1 MAMAAQENNIV
12 GKICSKVTSDCQVIE
27 LTVKEL
33 PYQELLNIDYS
44 VAAQF
49 WGIPFTT
56 VIGLWLFSKG
66 LGTVIN
72 MMKGV

>member
-1 MAMAAQENNIV
+1 MATQENNIV
-12 GKICSKVTSDCQVIE
+12 GEICSKVTNDCQTMA
-27 LTVKEL
+27 LTIKEL

-49 WGIPFTT
+49 WGIPFTS

-66 LGTVIN
+66 LGAVIN
-72 MMKGV
+72 MFKGV